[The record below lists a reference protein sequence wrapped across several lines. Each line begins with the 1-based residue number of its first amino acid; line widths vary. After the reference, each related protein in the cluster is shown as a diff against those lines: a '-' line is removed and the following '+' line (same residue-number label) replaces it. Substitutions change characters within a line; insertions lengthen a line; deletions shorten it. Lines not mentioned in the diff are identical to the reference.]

1 MYVKKCPECKGK
13 SYSSGKKNWICPY
26 CGEDLN
32 DVEAEIAEN

>member
-13 SYSSGKKNWICPY
+13 SYSAGKSNWICPY

-32 DVEAEIAEN
+32 DVKAEQPEN